1 MIQFTLGQFSFG
13 QLENIVAC
21 LEIIWFSR
29 RWLFCSSPATSCKTM
44 LLRIGCFGQG
54 TQLLVLAFLA
64 HCFKCCFGL
73 GAMSQEAKN
82 KWERLGARWQERF
95 LLDPAD
101 PSKGSWL
108 DLQESPC
115 CVGCIAC
122 SSAGLSGNFASYGVN
137 TIGGLQAVN
146 FKKHADHPLH
156 KAAVWKNCCCQ
167 MICQQDAHKMLR
179 QTRSLSGLS

>member
-29 RWLFCSSPATSCKTM
+29 RWLFCSSPATSCKAM

-54 TQLLVLAFLA
+54 AQLLALAFLV
-64 HCFKCCFGL
+64 HCFKGCFGL

-101 PSKGSWL
+101 PSKGWTCRNPPAAL
-108 DLQESPC
+108 DAKLAVQL
-115 CVGCIAC
+115 
-122 SSAGLSGNFASYGVN
+122 GLVE
-137 TIGGLQAVN
+137 IL
-146 FKKHADHPLH
+146 LH
-156 KAAVWKNCCCQ
+156 MV
-167 MICQQDAHKMLR
+167 
-179 QTRSLSGLS
+179 